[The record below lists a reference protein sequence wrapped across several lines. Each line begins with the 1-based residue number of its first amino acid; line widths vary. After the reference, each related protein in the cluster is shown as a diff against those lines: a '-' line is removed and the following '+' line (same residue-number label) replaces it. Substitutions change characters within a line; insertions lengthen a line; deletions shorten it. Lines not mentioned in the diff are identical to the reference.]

1 MEQQRQQQKLA
12 LQLDNQLQNIELR
25 VNAQGKRLVE
35 LGSTTRSDW
44 LLAEAE
50 YLARLAQQRLQTERR
65 VKSPLALLQS
75 VDAILTQIDDPNLL
89 QARSAVAADITSL
102 RLTPDVDREGIYLE
116 LQALANSVEK
126 LLLNELA
133 KPQEPVQQPLKK
145 PSQQSKQSVL
155 DEFLAII
162 KAQTSLGLGAGNYI
176 KNVLTKALG
185 DDKAQSILGRITP
198 VSSDRPIEILD
209 WMDARSIAELI
220 SDEHP
225 QIIALVVS
233 HLEFG
238 LAADVL
244 GLLPHS
250 LQPDIIKRIATLQTV
265 QPDALA
271 ELERVMQ
278 KKFKDN
284 TSLRASQVGGVQAAA
299 KIMNFTKQQME
310 SRIMKSLSREDKNLM
325 QLIQENMFVFDN
337 LIMADDKSLQT
348 LLRNVDT
355 ELLVLSLKGAD
366 EPLREKIFSCMS
378 TRAAANIQDEMGAM
392 GPVRLTEV
400 QEAQKQIINVAR
412 RLSDEGTIVLAG
424 RGGDDFV

>member
-1 MEQQRQQQKLA
+1 MADESVFEGLNGTQK
-12 LQLDNQLQNIELR
+12 
-25 VNAQGKRLVE
+25 
-35 LGSTTRSDW
+35 S
-44 LLAEAE
+44 
-50 YLARLAQQRLQTERR
+50 
-65 VKSPLALLQS
+65 
-75 VDAILTQIDDPNLL
+75 AILMMLLGEDEASEILKNLSPKEVQHLGTAMYSVQGIDQDTVN
-89 QARSAVAADITSL
+89 
-102 RLTPDVDREGIYLE
+102 
-116 LQALANSVEK
+116 K
-126 LLLNELA
+126 
-133 KPQEPVQQPLKK
+133 
-145 PSQQSKQSVL
+145 VL

-162 KAQTSLGLGAGNYI
+162 KEQTSLGLGAGNYI
-176 KNVLTKALG
+176 RNVMTKALG
-185 DDKAQSILGRITP
+185 EDRAQSVLGRITP
-198 VSSDRPIEILD
+198 SSSERPIEILD

-225 QIIALVVS
+225 QIVALVIS
-233 HLEFG
+233 YLEFG

>member
-1 MEQQRQQQKLA
+1 
-12 LQLDNQLQNIELR
+12 
-25 VNAQGKRLVE
+25 
-35 LGSTTRSDW
+35 
-44 LLAEAE
+44 
-50 YLARLAQQRLQTERR
+50 
-65 VKSPLALLQS
+65 
-75 VDAILTQIDDPNLL
+75 
-89 QARSAVAADITSL
+89 
-102 RLTPDVDREGIYLE
+102 
-116 LQALANSVEK
+116 
-126 LLLNELA
+126 
-133 KPQEPVQQPLKK
+133 
-145 PSQQSKQSVL
+145 
-155 DEFLAII
+155 
-162 KAQTSLGLGAGNYI
+162 
-176 KNVLTKALG
+176 
-185 DDKAQSILGRITP
+185 
-198 VSSDRPIEILD
+198 
-209 WMDARSIAELI
+209 MDATSIAELI

-233 HLEFG
+233 YLEFG

-337 LIMADDKSLQT
+337 LIMADDKSLQP